1 MKRHLR
7 IIHCVLCIAI
17 IFLGSGCSGSLFRNY
32 GRITPDLIVKTAFE
46 KYQINSDYNY
56 YISGSEVYPLAIVG
70 LDKAYR
76 LESDLWKPVDMTPE
90 KMREIVQDMR
100 NKVELIKWGQVP
112 YGFGVFD
119 EKGKQIGVWYSVL
132 GVKTSIKVTGDHT
145 VEIITPD
152 IDTYLKN
159 D

>member
-1 MKRHLR
+1 MRKHLR
-7 IIHCVLCIAI
+7 IIHCALCILI
-17 IFLGSGCSGSLFRNY
+17 IFLSSACTGSLFRNY
-32 GRITPDLIVKTAFE
+32 GRITPDTAVKSDFE
-46 KYQINSDYNY
+46 RYQINSNYNY
-56 YISGSEVYPLAIVG
+56 YISGSEVYPLAIIG
-70 LDKAYR
+70 LDKAYN
-76 LESDLWKPVDMTPE
+76 LESDLWKPVDMRPE

-100 NKVELIKWGQVP
+100 NKVEFIKWGQVP
-112 YGFGVFD
+112 YGFAISD
-119 EKGKQIGVWYSVL
+119 DKGKQLGVWYSVL